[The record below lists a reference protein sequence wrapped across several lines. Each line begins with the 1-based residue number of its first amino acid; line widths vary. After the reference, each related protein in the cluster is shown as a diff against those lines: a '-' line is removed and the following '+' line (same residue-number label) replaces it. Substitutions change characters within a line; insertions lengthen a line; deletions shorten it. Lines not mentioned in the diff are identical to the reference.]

1 MKKELFIFAVALF
14 VSTIQCFA
22 FGLQETNQPD
32 SLTYFDPAYS
42 DNSTKQFRA
51 IWLNVGQL
59 GNREIQLGFEKQT
72 NATVSVTGT
81 LGFKIPTKTGQL
93 YNLNIRSIGPEHYY
107 DYIAWI
113 PYSTGLMADLA
124 VKKYLNE
131 LPGWYLSG
139 AFFYRYW
146 FFNHQKLSSGEMVQ
160 DTRDTFTSDMTL
172 KMHVSGFKLL
182 MGKTFTLTKLTGD
195 KSLFGDFYYGLG
207 YRKKLVHAD
216 FESFDK
222 SYYSGPYPAFTRSE
236 SISLQLGFKV
246 GFRF

>member
-1 MKKELFIFAVALF
+1 MKRKLFIFAIALF
-14 VSTIQCFA
+14 FSAVKCLASGFPESGA
-22 FGLQETNQPD
+22 PD
-32 SLTYFDPAYS
+32 SIRYFDPTFS
-42 DNSTKQFRA
+42 DNPSRPFRA
-51 IWLNVGQL
+51 VWLNVGQL
-59 GNREIQLGFEKQT
+59 GFREIQLGFKKQT
-72 NATVSVTGT
+72 NSTVSVTGT
-81 LGFKIPTKTGQL
+81 LGFKIPTKTGQP
-93 YNLNIRSIGPEHYY
+93 YNLEIRSIGPGHYY

-146 FFNHQKLSSGEMVQ
+146 FFNHQKLNSGEMVR
-160 DTRDTFTSDMTL
+160 DTRDTFMSDMTL

-207 YRKKLVHAD
+207 YRKKLVQAD
-216 FESFDK
+216 FESYDK
-222 SYYSGPYPAFTRSE
+222 SYYSGPYLALTRSE
-236 SISLQLGFKV
+236 SVSLHVGFKV
-246 GFRF
+246 GFKF